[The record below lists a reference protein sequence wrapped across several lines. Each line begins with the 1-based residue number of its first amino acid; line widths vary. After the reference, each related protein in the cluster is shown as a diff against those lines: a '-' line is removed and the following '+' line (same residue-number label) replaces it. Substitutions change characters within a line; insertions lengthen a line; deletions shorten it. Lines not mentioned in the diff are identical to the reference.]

1 MEGYFYGVL
10 DLVCAKM
17 TKEDTAAT
25 APEYDKVETLAKT
38 IEVTITPKYRT
49 GSVYASNIQTRAE
62 SRVNTYEVSMNAD
75 KVPYLM
81 QAKLYGRKTDE
92 NGVQIISGDDIPP
105 YYAVGFAA
113 TLDNGE
119 QELWWLYKGKFSEGA
134 RTAKTAGENL
144 EYQHPTIT
152 ATFVR
157 RADNN
162 ALAATVETGV
172 DGVGEEVKSSWFEQV
187 YEPQASADTIALST
201 ARRVASLITSG
212 AIPVGAA
219 MELVSKAVENAQ
231 ATGHPATTADSSA
244 PANPGNDDKAQSVS
258 GLSIP
263 IQMDD
268 EAIARAVS
276 EALAKSGTIG
286 STLI

>member
-17 TKEDTAAT
+17 TKEDTAST

-38 IEVTITPKYRT
+38 IEVTITPNYRT

-62 SRVNTYEVSMNAD
+62 SRVNTYDVSLNAD
-75 KVPYLM
+75 KIPYLM
-81 QAKLYGRKTDE
+81 LAKLFGRKTDK

-105 YYAVGFAA
+105 YYAIGFAA

-119 QELWWLYKGKFSEGA
+119 QELWWLYKGKFSEGTKKA
-134 RTAKTAGENL
+134 TTAGENL

-162 ALAATVETGV
+162 ALAATVETGT
-172 DGVGEEVKSSWFEQV
+172 DGVGEDIKDTWFTEV
-187 YEPQASADTIALST
+187 YEPENTAEALAQST
-201 ARRVASLITSG
+201 ARRVAALITSG
-212 AIPVGAA
+212 AIPAGTA
-219 MELVSKAVENAQ
+219 MELLSKAVEHAQGEQAASVADNADQ
-231 ATGHPATTADSSA
+231 TGTDTAS
-244 PANPGNDDKAQSVS
+244 
-258 GLSIP
+258 LS
-263 IQMDD
+263 QVDG
-268 EAIARAVS
+268 EAIAKAVS
-276 EALAKSGTIG
+276 KARGKSGNVDNSIV
-286 STLI
+286 